1 MDGVLYYSNTYRNI
15 DDNTLSTNIK
25 LIDDKNIKEDT
36 LSRRRLKMKSEGA
49 PLYPLSKAVFFLGD
63 FIKLAQSGYWFIDVY
78 GNIFTYKKNIRA
90 KLVFRKV
97 RKVIP
102 AKSMGSIIEVDGIA
116 PRFKTLR
123 VVKESQRYAGILQ
136 YNGINILYGLYDQPY
151 KESWRMI

>member
-78 GNIFTYKKNIRA
+78 GNIFTYKKSIRA

-102 AKSMGSIIEVDGIA
+102 AKSMGSIIEVEGIA
-116 PRFKTLR
+116 HRFKTLR
-123 VVKESQRYAGILQ
+123 VIKESQRYAGILQ
-136 YNGINILYGLYDQPY
+136 YNRINILYGLYDQPY